1 MKRLAAVAGL
11 LLALCLTVAGC
22 FIFAEVARGHLLGKG
37 GQLAWLAVAVLYA
50 AFHALD
56 YLPLP
61 RRKA

>member
-22 FIFAEVARGHLLGKG
+22 FVFMEVARGHLLGKG

-56 YLPLP
+56 YLP